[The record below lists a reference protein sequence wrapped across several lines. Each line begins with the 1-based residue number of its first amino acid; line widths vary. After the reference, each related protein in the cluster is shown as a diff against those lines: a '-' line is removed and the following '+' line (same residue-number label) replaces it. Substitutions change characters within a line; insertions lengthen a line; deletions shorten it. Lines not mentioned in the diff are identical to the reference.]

1 MIKKLIFFTFLLG
14 LFSGTPIQA
23 AVSDWQK
30 GVTVDPTSPVEFA
43 SEEFKQSLANLV
55 GTGANFVA
63 LVIPY
68 YQSSVSSADLAP
80 GWNTPT
86 DEALI
91 AGIRQAHLL
100 GLKVMLKMH
109 PEVQDGS
116 WRGAINPADRAAWFD
131 LYGSILEHYATL
143 AEEEKVEQICLG
155 AELAQTTSPQ
165 VNPDNTR
172 FWNQLIDRVRSRYT
186 GALTYSAQHTYP
198 WEADEIQFWNRLD
211 YIGYAAYWALDADN
225 PQPTLESL
233 KMAWE
238 KINHDAVSPLVQK
251 WGKPVL
257 FTEIGYRSMVNA
269 HSYPW
274 EWGKND
280 PVDEAEQA
288 RDYEALFSYW
298 NNQSYFAGVFLWRWE
313 GNPAAGGPN
322 DNGYTPQNKQ
332 AQTVMTTWFG
342 GSGTTTTPT
351 PTPTPT
357 NSPEPTP
364 TPQPTNEPEPTATP
378 TSTPTPTPTA
388 TPTSEP
394 TPTPTLT
401 PTPTPTSNPP
411 EPTATPTP
419 SPAPSPTP
427 SPAQSKII
435 IRLHCQIRF
444 FEENGRL
451 RHSRQCFRTHQKI
464 SE

>member
-1 MIKKLIFFTFLLG
+1 MLKKIVFLITLLG
-14 LFSGTPIQA
+14 LFSAVSVHA

-30 GVTVDPTSPVEFA
+30 GATIDPTSPTSFA
-43 SEEFKQSLANLV
+43 SEELRQSLANLV

-63 LVIPY
+63 FVIPY

-91 AGIRQAHLL
+91 AGIRQAHSL

-116 WRGAINPADRAAWFD
+116 WRGAINPTDRAAWFD
-131 LYGSILEHYATL
+131 LYGSLLEHYAQL
-143 AEEEKVEQICLG
+143 AQEQGVEQICLG
-155 AELAQTTSPQ
+155 AELAQTTSPR
-165 VNPDNTR
+165 VSPDNTR
-172 FWNQLIDRVRSRYT
+172 FWNQLIDRVRSYYS

-198 WEADEIQFWNRLD
+198 WEADEIQFWDRLD

-233 KMAWE
+233 KNAWE
-238 KINHDAVSPLVQK
+238 KINHDAVSPLAQK

-280 PVDEAEQA
+280 SVDEAEQA

-298 NNQSYFAGVFLWRWE
+298 NDQPSLAGIFLWRWE
-313 GNPAAGGPN
+313 INPAAGGPN

-332 AQTVMTTWFG
+332 AQAVMTAWFG
-342 GSGTTTTPT
+342 GNEAKTTPT
-351 PTPTPT
+351 PTPT
-357 NSPEPTP
+357 NNPEPTP
-364 TPQPTNEPEPTATP
+364 TPQPTSEPEPTTI
-378 TSTPTPTPTA
+378 PTPTPTA
-388 TPTSEP
+388 EP
-394 TPTPTLT
+394 TESPSSPTLT
-401 PTPTPTSNPP
+401 PTPIPTGNSP

-419 SPAPSPTP
+419 NLTPSPTP
-427 SPAQSKII
+427 SFVPPKIT
-435 IRLHCQIRF
+435 IRLHCQIRLF
-444 FEENGRL
+444 KENGRL
-451 RHSRQCFRTHQKI
+451 KHSRQCFRIYQKI